1 MNEQKYGKRPQ
12 GEGMRRATRGGARP
26 NGRMMGQAFDFI
38 GEPGW
43 YRTIDLL
50 IKSQSLYP

>member
-1 MNEQKYGKRPQ
+1 MNEQKYGKQAQ
-12 GEGMRRATRGGARP
+12 GGDWVGRRGTAP
-26 NGRMMGQAFDFI
+26 GRMAGQAFDFI